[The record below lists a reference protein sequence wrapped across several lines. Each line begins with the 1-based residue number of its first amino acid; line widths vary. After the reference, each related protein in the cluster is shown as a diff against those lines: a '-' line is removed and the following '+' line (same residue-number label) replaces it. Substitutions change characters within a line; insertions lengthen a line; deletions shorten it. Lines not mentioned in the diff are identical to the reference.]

1 MRSIENLMEIQGSK
15 YIRTVSFVFQ
25 DKCVQPMYY
34 FPQVKNSK
42 ENLPNLDIN
51 QSHRPTNDLNPSNM
65 RNTVNFVLL
74 FVIYIDYI
82 SF

>member
-1 MRSIENLMEIQGSK
+1 MGIQGSK
-15 YIRTVSFVFQ
+15 DISTVSFVFQ

-34 FPQVKNSK
+34 FPQVKSSQ

-51 QSHRPTNDLNPSNM
+51 QSHRPTNGLDPSNM
-65 RNTVNFVLL
+65 RNIANFVLL
-74 FVIYIDYI
+74 FVIYIDCI